1 MVTFAWLR
9 WLSPLL
15 CRSSV
20 WPGPGMVSNYEPLT
34 GLLGRRL
41 GGILLG
47 GTSMLLVVA
56 STAAYP
62 LLLLLLLAILQCGEM
77 RTRSKAKAAALTLI

>member
-1 MVTFAWLR
+1 
-9 WLSPLL
+9 
-15 CRSSV
+15 
-20 WPGPGMVSNYEPLT
+20 VSNYEPLT

-62 LLLLLLLAILQCGEM
+62 LLLLLLYSPSCNAARCG
-77 RTRSKAKAAALTLI
+77 RAPRPRPPL